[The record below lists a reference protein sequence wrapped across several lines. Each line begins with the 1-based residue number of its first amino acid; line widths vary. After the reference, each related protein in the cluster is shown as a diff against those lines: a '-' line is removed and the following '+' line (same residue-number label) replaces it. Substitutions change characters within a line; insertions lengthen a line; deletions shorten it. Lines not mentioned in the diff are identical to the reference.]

1 MTMRRIAITISV
13 AVAMLVGSSAAATAE
28 QPANPRSSCVA
39 LITSY
44 EASQLAPGSVG
55 AEVSGLASS
64 PGLGSALVSPL
75 ARTHLG
81 SISACLQ
88 AER

>member
-1 MTMRRIAITISV
+1 MGFSAD
-13 AVAMLVGSSAAATAE
+13 AMAE

-44 EASQLAPGSVG
+44 EASQLAPGAVG
-55 AEVSGLASS
+55 EEVSGLASS

-75 ARTHLG
+75 ARVHLG
-81 SISACLQ
+81 SIGSCQQ

>member
-1 MTMRRIAITISV
+1 MHRVPITMSV
-13 AVAMLVGSSAAATAE
+13 ALAMLLGSSAAATAE

-64 PGLGSALVSPL
+64 PGLGTALVSPL

-81 SISACLQ
+81 SVGACRQ
-88 AER
+88 AE

>member
-13 AVAMLVGSSAAATAE
+13 AAAMLVGSSAAAATE

-44 EASQLAPGSVG
+44 EASQLAPVG

-81 SISACLQ
+81 SISTCLQ
-88 AER
+88 TER

>member
-13 AVAMLVGSSAAATAE
+13 AAAMLVGSSAAAATE

-81 SISACLQ
+81 SISTCLQ
-88 AER
+88 TER